1 MSNDTLIC
9 INYRLYNDLVG
20 AGTVLVTNRGR
31 NGRWDGQKMAEF
43 LEDFFYARQNFTVST
58 SFQLGSEIWQ
68 QTVWVWRQAVQSP
81 NLAETSAYPC
91 RWLFS
96 HHGGKEKMNDEKKKT
111 RVLCEVR
118 FTRKSKII
126 EEFWGP
132 LCQNRGE
139 RKYAPTNFTKCGAGL
154 DQG

>member
-1 MSNDTLIC
+1 MSNDTRIC
-9 INYRLYNDLVG
+9 IYYRLYNDLVG

-68 QTVWVWRQAVQSP
+68 QTVWVWRRAAQSP
-81 NLAETSAYPC
+81 NLVAASAYRC

-96 HHGGKEKMNDEKKKT
+96 HHGGKEKMNDEKK
-111 RVLCEVR
+111 RRGCCVR
-118 FTRKSKII
+118 
-126 EEFWGP
+126 
-132 LCQNRGE
+132 
-139 RKYAPTNFTKCGAGL
+139 
-154 DQG
+154 